1 MHGSFPSL
9 PRAAFRQRTL
19 LKPIGCTG
27 VGLHSGARVE
37 MELSPAPEGSGIVFY
52 RSDVGVEIPA
62 RFACVSDT
70 RLATQLAAPAA
81 PEIRVGT
88 VEHILAALAA
98 LGIDNARIAL
108 DGAEVPILDG
118 SAAPFVFL
126 LDCAGIAEQDATR
139 RELTLLRP
147 VSVTDG
153 TAFVELLPH
162 AGAAFS
168 MPSLSMPS
176 LSMDVSID
184 FSAPAIGRQALS
196 LELTEASFRRD
207 IAAART
213 FTTADAIAGLREA
226 GLARG
231 GSLEN
236 AVVVEKARVLNP
248 AGLRM
253 PDEFV
258 RHKLL
263 DAVGDLSLAGLP
275 IRGRFRAHRS
285 GHTLNRR
292 LLEALFAAPDSYRI
306 GFAAPALDP
315 ILAAA

>member
-9 PRAAFRQRTL
+9 PRTPARQRTL
-19 LKPIGCTG
+19 LKPIGCAG
-27 VGLHSGARVE
+27 IGLHSGVRVE
-37 MELSPAPEGSGIVFY
+37 MELCPAPEDSGIVFY
-52 RSDVGVEIPA
+52 RRDAGVEVPA

-70 RLATQLAAPAA
+70 RLATQLAAPLA

-88 VEHILAALAA
+88 VEHLLAALAA
-98 LGIDNARIAL
+98 LGVDNARISL
-108 DGAEVPILDG
+108 DGPEVPVLDG

-126 LDCAGIAEQDATR
+126 LDCAGLAEQDAPR
-139 RELTLLRP
+139 RELSILRP
-147 VSVTDG
+147 VLVAEG
-153 TAFVELLPH
+153 NAFVELLPH
-162 AGAAFS
+162 AGPHSAQGLAQGLA
-168 MPSLSMPS
+168 ME
-176 LSMDVSID
+176 VSID

-196 LELTEASFRRD
+196 LDLTEAGFRRE

-292 LLEALFAAPDSYRI
+292 LLEQLFASPDAWRI
-306 GFAAPALDP
+306 GPVLSSLEP
-315 ILAAA
+315 VLAAA

>member
-9 PRAAFRQRTL
+9 PGATSRQRTL

-37 MELSPAPEGSGIVFY
+37 MELSPAPEDSGIVFY
-52 RSDVGVEIPA
+52 RRDAGVEIPA

-70 RLATQLAAPAA
+70 RLATQLAAPLA

-98 LGIDNARIAL
+98 LGVDNAAITL
-108 DGAEVPILDG
+108 DGPEVPILDG

-126 LDCAGIAEQDATR
+126 LDCAGIAEQDAPR
-139 RELTLLRP
+139 RELTILRP

-153 TAFVELLPH
+153 AAFVELLPH
-162 AGAAFS
+162 AG
-168 MPSLSMPS
+168 PSFAQGMA
-176 LSMDVSID
+176 MEVSID

-196 LELTEASFRRD
+196 LDLTEASFRRE

-263 DAVGDLSLAGLP
+263 DAVGDLSLAGLA

-292 LLEALFAAPDSYRI
+292 LLEVLFATPDAYRI
-306 GFAAPALDP
+306 GTALPALEP
-315 ILAAA
+315 VLAAA